1 MSAKQWGHG
10 YRTAVRKHS
19 PLDLVV
25 GKDDEGNIDFR
36 TILMTMKD
44 ELKYLELAIDAR
56 LTGEVLTADDRARE
70 VLAITRLETGFSAVV
85 HREF

>member
-1 MSAKQWGHG
+1 MSSKQWGHG
-10 YRTAVRKHS
+10 YRTAVKKHS

-25 GKDDEGNIDFR
+25 GKDDKGNIDFK
-36 TILMTMKD
+36 TILSAMKE

-56 LTGEVLTADDRARE
+56 LSGEVLSTEDRTRE

-85 HREF
+85 HIEF